1 MFLDRT
7 KRFLIKYQTPLTYLS
22 IGVSA
27 FLLGKLLYDEIIIN
41 HNNPVI
47 LFILVGI
54 LILGIVSSIIN
65 RRNQFLAHLI
75 LESSDYINLYA
86 LDMNYRFIAINA
98 RDIELM
104 ESVFKYTPK
113 IGKSPMMDLSRED
126 ASRLKANIDRA
137 QKGEA
142 FTAIDVIDNNGKT
155 LYWQNLY
162 SPIYNYRNKIIG
174 TFCIVLDVT
183 EQKEQELEM
192 QKMAYED
199 VLTQVHNRRYIEIAF
214 NEQMLTKREQLTV
227 IVSDLDKFKEA
238 NDTYGHACGDQI
250 LIEYGDLLTKIMPKD
265 AVVARLGGDEFAI
278 LLPNVSER
286 QAKILVDLIK
296 LEMKVKAMPV
306 TASLGYHTD
315 SYESRKTFADFCA
328 LADKKMYQDKNQ
340 KG

>member
-1 MFLDRT
+1 MTLDRI
-7 KRFLIKYQTPLTYLS
+7 RQFLVKYQTLLTYIS
-22 IGVSA
+22 IVVSA
-27 FLLGKLLYDEIIIN
+27 FLLGKLLYDEIVIN
-41 HNNPVI
+41 RNNPVI
-47 LFILVGI
+47 LLILVGI
-54 LILGIVSSIIN
+54 LVLGIISSVIN
-65 RRNQFLAHLI
+65 RRNQFLSHLI

-86 LDMNYRFIAINA
+86 LDMDYRFIAINA
-98 RDIELM
+98 RDVELM

-113 IGKSPMMDLSRED
+113 IGQSPMMDLNRED
-126 ASRLKANIDRA
+126 AARLKANIDRA

-142 FTAIDVIDNNGKT
+142 FTAIDAIDNNGNT

-162 SPIYNYRNKIIG
+162 SPIYNYRKKIIG

-183 EQKEQELEM
+183 EQKKQELEM

-199 VLTQVHNRRYIEIAF
+199 ALTEVHNRRYIEIAF
-214 NEQMLTKREQLTV
+214 NELMLTKCEQISV

-265 AVVARLGGDEFAI
+265 AVVARLGGGEFAI
-278 LLPNVSER
+278 LLPNISER
-286 QAKILVDLIK
+286 QAKILIDLIK

-315 SYESRKTFADFCA
+315 SYEAHKTFVDFCA
-328 LADKKMYQDKNQ
+328 CADERMYRDKNQ